1 MESEAINMALHRYV
15 VAVLRARD
23 CADDLALQQTKA
35 SDSKTGPSAD
45 IDGIPDSEVDG
56 TRASRTFLGP

>member
-45 IDGIPDSEVDG
+45 IDGTRNSEVDG
-56 TRASRTFLGP
+56 TPVTESFLGT